1 MRTREIRGANA
12 LRHELV
18 VRAEENAHAPA
29 DVVYRLLADLPS
41 HLEWAGKRQSQHA
54 GLRSID
60 APEGPARVG
69 TEFRSTGADPMGVF
83 DDRSVVTE
91 AIPGR
96 AFEFVTEAKLVTKRG
111 RSIFWTNVH
120 RYELQPDTRACLLRY
135 TLRIARISELA
146 GMLVVFRIPGLR
158 ALAVRASAGVAKSGV
173 RNLARL
179 AEEIDG
185 GGR

>member
-1 MRTREIRGANA
+1 MRTTETRGANA

-18 VRAEENAHAPA
+18 VRAEETAQAPA
-29 DVVYRLLADLPS
+29 DVVYRLLADLSS
-41 HLEWAGKRQSQHA
+41 HLEWAGKRQSPHA
-54 GLRSID
+54 GLRSVD

-69 TEFRSTGADPMGVF
+69 TEFRSTGADPMGAF

-120 RYELQPDTRACLLRY
+120 RYALEPFAGGCRVLY
-135 TLRIARISELA
+135 TIRIARISELA